1 MRRERCTAFMIDFLW
16 LAPDKCFE
24 KKKPEKKKAEGQS
37 DERYFSFVAVQ
48 ETEIREPGAWQ
59 AEYYQLSSNIDLANQ
74 SSGLCAPHELNS
86 RRMRFLPR
94 MLACSLLLSSGLH
107 DHNHH

>member
-1 MRRERCTAFMIDFLW
+1 MRIVATRVLCFAKGGCYCWRRRE
-16 LAPDKCFE
+16 
-24 KKKPEKKKAEGQS
+24 KAEGQS

-86 RRMRFLPR
+86 RRMRFPPR
-94 MLACSLLLSSGLH
+94 VLACSLLLSSRLH
-107 DHNHH
+107 DHSHH